1 MVYILPVFIL
11 VILVI
16 GFVKGVPCFD
26 SFVKGAQNGAM
37 TIVRLVP
44 ALVGLIVSIGVFRA
58 SGALDLIV
66 EFCRPFMEK
75 IGANSDI
82 LPLVLIRPVSG
93 SASLATLRD
102 IIVKCGVDSHVARAA
117 CVMMGSTETIF
128 YTMSV
133 YYMTAKVTKTRY
145 TLTGALLATFAG
157 LVASVILAGAML

>member
-102 IIVKCGVDSHVARAA
+102 I
-117 CVMMGSTETIF
+117 M
-128 YTMSV
+128 
-133 YYMTAKVTKTRY
+133 
-145 TLTGALLATFAG
+145 
-157 LVASVILAGAML
+157 

>member
-1 MVYILPVFIL
+1 MIYILPVFIL
-11 VILVI
+11 LILI
-16 GFVKGVPCFD
+16 AGFIKGVPCFD

-44 ALVGLIVSIGVFRA
+44 ALIGLIVAIGVFRA
-58 SGALDLIV
+58 SGALEMIV

-75 IGANSDI
+75 IGADSDI

-102 IIVKCGVDSHVARAA
+102 IIAECGADSHAARAA

-128 YTMSV
+128 YTMAV
-133 YYMTAKVTKTRY
+133 YTERTKNTPAARRTACR
-145 TLTGALLATFAG
+145 AG
-157 LVASVILAGAML
+157 V

>member
-1 MVYILPVFIL
+1 MIYILPVFIL
-11 VILVI
+11 LILI
-16 GFVKGVPCFD
+16 AGFIKGVPCFD

-44 ALVGLIVSIGVFRA
+44 ALIGLIVAIGVFRA
-58 SGALDLIV
+58 SGALEMIV

-75 IGANSDI
+75 IGADSDI

-102 IIVKCGVDSHVARAA
+102 IIAECGADSHAARAA

-128 YTMSV
+128 YTMAVYTERTKIRWLPSV
-133 YYMTAKVTKTRY
+133 LPA
-145 TLTGALLATFAG
+145 ALASNLISAVAAG
-157 LVASVILAGAML
+157 IVCSFL

>member
-11 VILVI
+11 LILAVVFI
-16 GFVKGVPCFD
+16 KGVPCFD
-26 SFVKGAQNGAM
+26 RFVNGAQNGAM

-44 ALVGLIVSIGVFRA
+44 ALIGLIVAFGVFRA
-58 SGALDLIV
+58 SGALEMIV

-75 IGANSDI
+75 IGADSEI

-102 IIVKCGVDSHVARAA
+102 IIAECGADSHAARAA

-128 YTMSV
+128 YTMAV
-133 YYMTAKVTKTRY
+133 YTERTKIRR
-145 TLTGALLATFAG
+145 LPGVLPAALASNLISAVAAG
-157 LVASVILAGAML
+157 IVCSFL